1 MLWRLPV
8 PRLRLRLRPGRVV
21 LLAGG
26 QIVVLAA
33 GWQLYRYG
41 RFLVRDQRTEALANA
56 TDVLAFERRTWLFV
70 EPRIQQL
77 ALETRAV
84 MDVLNSYYV
93 YTHIFVTVGCLV
105 WLYVGWPAAYRSCRR
120 VLCGVMALGLL
131 AHAAYPLA
139 PPRLVPASTMVDT
152 LAIYGPTVYSDDQF
166 ASITN
171 QFAAMPS
178 FHVGWAALVAFYV
191 IAHART
197 PFRWL
202 VLAHPL
208 IMAVAVMATANHY
221 LVDAL
226 AGAALVLVGIAVDH
240 RVSSWSA
247 ARTHRGTRGALALSA
262 APQVARPSP
271 HPAPTVNV
279 SSLSSVA
286 SASEGAGNLVGASN
300 VET

>member
-1 MLWRLPV
+1 MPRLP
-8 PRLRLRLRPGRVV
+8 LTSRPGRVV

-26 QIVVLAA
+26 QILVLAA
-33 GWQLYRYG
+33 GWHLYRYG
-41 RFLVRDQRTEALANA
+41 RFLVRDQRTDALANA
-56 TDVLAFERRTWLFV
+56 ADVIAFERRTWLFV
-70 EPRIQQL
+70 EPEIQQL

-93 YTHIFVTVGCLV
+93 YTHIFAIVGCLA
-105 WLYVGWPAAYRSCRR
+105 WLYVRRPAAYRSCRR

-152 LAIYGPTVYSDDQF
+152 LAVYGPTVYSDDQF

-178 FHVGWAALVAFYV
+178 FHVGWAALVAYYV
-191 IAHART
+191 IVNVRT

-208 IMAVAVMATANHY
+208 IMTVAVMATANHY

-226 AGAALVLVGIAVDH
+226 AGAGLVLAGIAVDH
-240 RVSSWSA
+240 RISA
-247 ARTHRGTRGALALSA
+247 RASARIGHGTAGALGLPA
-262 APQVARPSP
+262 ATPLDQPWP
-271 HPAPTVNV
+271 HPGPTVAAA
-279 SSLSSVA
+279 SLSTVA
-286 SASEGAGNLVGASN
+286 SVPSVSDGAGNLVGASN
-300 VET
+300 VEP